1 MKQVAIGIDIGGTNT
16 VLGLVDQNGNVLA
29 KDYFSTAKYND
40 ITEYTN
46 KLSGNINNL
55 LQTDEVNLHII
66 GIGIGAPNANYYSG
80 TIEHA
85 PNLSFKGVIPFV
97 SLLKEKFPYIPTI
110 TTNNTA
116 FIQNPLKFSLSLFT
130 IVTDWIPRFIF

>member
-1 MKQVAIGIDIGGTNT
+1 MKQIAIGIDIGGTNT

-66 GIGIGAPNANYYSG
+66 GIGIGALRQFCPVF
-80 TIEHA
+80 
-85 PNLSFKGVIPFV
+85 LFLV
-97 SLLKEKFPYIPTI
+97 SLQKEEYIECCFHNLKLNYKVKLNKFLMRVMR
-110 TTNNTA
+110 TA
-116 FIQNPLKFSLSLFT
+116 N
-130 IVTDWIPRFIF
+130 V

>member
-1 MKQVAIGIDIGGTNT
+1 MIQVAIGIDIGGTNT

-46 KLSGNINNL
+46 KLSGNINKL
-55 LQTDEVNLHII
+55 LERLSQIEVNLHII

-80 TIEHA
+80 TIEQA

-110 TTNNTA
+110 QMMQTLL
-116 FIQNPLKFSLSLFT
+116 QLEK
-130 IVTDWIPRFIF
+130 

>member
-46 KLSGNINNL
+46 KLSGNINKL
-55 LQTDEVNLHII
+55 LERLSQIEVNLHIMI
-66 GIGIGAPNANYYSG
+66 PPNNR
-80 TIEHA
+80 T
-85 PNLSFKGVIPFV
+85 
-97 SLLKEKFPYIPTI
+97 
-110 TTNNTA
+110 
-116 FIQNPLKFSLSLFT
+116 
-130 IVTDWIPRFIF
+130 

>member
-46 KLSGNINNL
+46 KLSGNINKL
-55 LQTDEVNLHII
+55 LERLSQIEVNLHII

-80 TIEHA
+80 TIEQA
-85 PNLSFKGVIPFV
+85 PFSFFPKGVRIRKYF
-97 SLLKEKFPYIPTI
+97 
-110 TTNNTA
+110 
-116 FIQNPLKFSLSLFT
+116 
-130 IVTDWIPRFIF
+130 R

>member
-46 KLSGNINNL
+46 KLSGSINKL
-55 LQTDEVNLHII
+55 LERLSQIEVNLHIMI
-66 GIGIGAPNANYYSG
+66 PPNNR
-80 TIEHA
+80 T
-85 PNLSFKGVIPFV
+85 
-97 SLLKEKFPYIPTI
+97 
-110 TTNNTA
+110 
-116 FIQNPLKFSLSLFT
+116 
-130 IVTDWIPRFIF
+130 

>member
-46 KLSGNINNL
+46 KLSGNITKL
-55 LQTDEVNLHII
+55 LERLSQIEVNLHIMI
-66 GIGIGAPNANYYSG
+66 PPNNR
-80 TIEHA
+80 T
-85 PNLSFKGVIPFV
+85 
-97 SLLKEKFPYIPTI
+97 
-110 TTNNTA
+110 
-116 FIQNPLKFSLSLFT
+116 
-130 IVTDWIPRFIF
+130 